1 MIHSEEGSIVDRKK
15 MFAIKEALL
24 VLVSIVLHYSVE
36 QMPNV
41 TNPISK
47 KYVSVAVEVSSF
59 MNIRATNIGTQ
70 G

>member
-1 MIHSEEGSIVDRKK
+1 MIHSEEGSIVGRKK

-24 VLVSIVLHYSVE
+24 VLVTIVLHHSVE

-47 KYVSVAVEVSSF
+47 KYVRVAVEASSF
-59 MNIRATNIGTQ
+59 INIRATNIGTQ

>member
-1 MIHSEEGSIVDRKK
+1 
-15 MFAIKEALL
+15 MFAIKEVLL
-24 VLVSIVLHYSVE
+24 VLVTIVLHHSVE

-47 KYVSVAVEVSSF
+47 KYVSVAVEASSF
-59 MNIRATNIGTQ
+59 INIRATNIGTQ